1 MLALVIIMYSTF
13 ISVSQGFFGFF
24 FNYSYFLS
32 PVIYFPMVQP
42 ILPITVVKAE
52 TAALNKSIASY
63 FLSFFKKETKPNHT
77 KQNQTKQQNRYSNIF
92 FLFKKGG
99 LVSLTLW
106 K

>member
-13 ISVSQGFFGFF
+13 ISVSQGFVFF